1 MVRPRALPSRTKAL
15 GMSLAV
21 LTAGAALSSA
31 ACVAP
36 TLDEAPTYEQDAVS
50 GSKADGDDKAGAP
63 VVYRLSDVR
72 VREPHFFVRPFLS
85 CSDLTDEG
93 AFGEPS
99 INEVLNSFVSEDD
112 PSEPDGFLDL
122 SLLLLF
128 RPLDAQAPRG
138 QLDFGAG
145 ECSSPAASTEC
156 DLDSAALPSR
166 ATLVNQSSGQ
176 CLDADSGHLSP
187 AAYSPPPSAVAGPC
201 FATEPFD
208 TTLRLGLV
216 ALPLRDVTIAA
227 TYQAAGIGGGSLRGF
242 LTERDADARRLP
254 PELPVVGGEPISAM
268 FPGGTSNC
276 AKHDDRDLHDG
287 DRGWWIYVD
296 FTVEQIDYVG
306 P

>member
-1 MVRPRALPSRTKAL
+1 
-15 GMSLAV
+15 MSLAV
-21 LTAGAALSSA
+21 VTAGCSLSSA

-36 TLDEAPTYEQDAVS
+36 TSDELPTYEQDAS
-50 GSKADGDDKAGAP
+50 SDGKADGDGRAGDA

-99 INEVLNSFVSEDD
+99 INQMLNSFVSEDD

-128 RPLDAQAPRG
+128 RPLDPQAAGG

-145 ECSSPAASTEC
+145 VCSSPVASTEC
-156 DLDSAALPSR
+156 DLDSATLPS
-166 ATLVNQSSGQ
+166 ATRLVNRSSGP
-176 CLDADSGHLSP
+176 CLGADPGHLSP
-187 AAYSPPPSAVAGPC
+187 AGYLPPPSTVTGPC
-201 FATEPFD
+201 FTTEPFD

-216 ALPLRDVTIAA
+216 DLPLRDVTIAA
-227 TYQAAGIGGGSLRGF
+227 TYRAAGIGGGSLRGF
-242 LTERDADARRLP
+242 VSERDADARRLP
-254 PELPVVGGEPISAM
+254 AYLPVVGGEPISAM
-268 FPGGTSNC
+268 FPGGAANC
-276 AKHDDRDLHDG
+276 ARHDDRDVYDG

-296 FTVEQIDYVG
+296 FTVERVDYVG